1 MRKILIKLTFAIVG
15 SIIGMTISSCGEDA
29 PVATTTEEQA
39 ENNNRGNN
47 EYQPAENETGGTTV
61 NQPGS
66 SSEESES
73 NDNPETPDGSEV
85 FPETDHLF
93 SQEDI
98 ITVFGAEGGV
108 KTIEFNKHP
117 RPQFN
122 AIVTDS
128 PFNDERYRIAQTDL
142 HGEPSW
148 YIKMPEDNLNIYN
161 KGDVVNSWALFRE
174 HRMGEDYSSAR
185 KELLEKGVRFVDI
198 DPAEVETYTVT
209 AGIDDWFQA
218 TIDYPTHSVKLT
230 IKPNSGNT
238 ERQMTLVLGAGYRMF
253 APTSYCENAICIVQ
267 SPK

>member
-1 MRKILIKLTFAIVG
+1 MIKLTFAIVG
-15 SIIGMTISSCGEDA
+15 SFMGMAICSCGEDS
-29 PVATTTEEQA
+29 PEVTTKEEQTDINFGDNDRQP
-39 ENNNRGNN
+39 EKNRT
-47 EYQPAENETGGTTV
+47 EDVTPD
-61 NQPGS
+61 QPGT
-66 SSEESES
+66 SSEDNES

-93 SQEDI
+93 SREDI
-98 ITVFGAEGGV
+98 ITKFGAEGGV

-128 PFNDERYRIAQTDL
+128 PINDERYRIAQTDL

-148 YIKMPEDNLNIYN
+148 YIKMPEDNLDIYN
-161 KGDVVNSWALFRE
+161 RGDVVNSWALFRE

-209 AGIDDWFQA
+209 AGIDDWFEA

-238 ERQMTLVLGAGYRMF
+238 ERQMTLVLEAGYRMF
-253 APTSYCENAICIVQ
+253 APTSYCENAICIIQ
-267 SPK
+267 SAK